1 MALSDE
7 RIEKLCRKC
16 ETVKPLAE
24 FSKAAKY
31 KDGLQT
37 QCKSCAAAH
46 YESRKELIRE
56 RQRANCA
63 IEAEAR
69 RDALEEAAQLVEKAT
84 YRTRWVKA
92 AVNGQA
98 SNTPPCALAAAIR
111 KLKEDTSEQT

>member
-37 QCKSCAAAH
+37 QCKACAAAH

-56 RQRANCA
+56 RQRANWQQYA
-63 IEAEAR
+63 AR
-69 RDALEEAAQLVEKAT
+69 KRGNSGHEKSPAQK
-84 YRTRWVKA
+84 
-92 AVNGQA
+92 G
-98 SNTPPCALAAAIR
+98 
-111 KLKEDTSEQT
+111 EQGSGG